1 MTRNH
6 FSKKGGPY
14 FIGQSFTQHV
24 SKPEDKGLFSVSIIG
39 KVVSLLKSR
48 RIFKNK

>member
-14 FIGQSFTQHV
+14 FINDGFTKHNDHI
-24 SKPEDKGLFSVSIIG
+24 PTPPSVSIIDRV
-39 KVVSLLKSR
+39 KAFFKSR
-48 RIFKNK
+48 APKRNK